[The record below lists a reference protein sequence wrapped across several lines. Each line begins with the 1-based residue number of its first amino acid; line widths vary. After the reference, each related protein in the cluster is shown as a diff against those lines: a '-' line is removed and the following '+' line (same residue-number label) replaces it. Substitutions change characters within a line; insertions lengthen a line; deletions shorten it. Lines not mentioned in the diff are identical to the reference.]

1 MRRWESV
8 TGNLV
13 LTTVKSVK
21 TDFWSV
27 SPSSAFTLCT
37 IQIVTSETK

>member
-13 LTTVKSVK
+13 LTTVKGVK
-21 TDFWSV
+21 TDVSSV
-27 SPSSAFTLCT
+27 SPSSAFVL
-37 IQIVTSETK
+37 